1 MNRLFKAALCAV
13 LFAAAFVSSAFA
25 ADTGIITGADIAGFI
40 MPTIQA
46 VITALILYGV
56 GWLALL
62 LKTKLGVSIDD
73 SMRASIQTAATNAA
87 GLVLNQLGNQLQGKT
102 IEVGTPFIAD
112 AVNYVLK
119 NAPDA
124 VAHFGL
130 TPETIA
136 EKIIALLPQIANT
149 TTTATTPSA

>member
-13 LFAAAFVSSAFA
+13 LFTAAFISSAM
-25 ADTGIITGADIAGFI
+25 ADTGTITGSDIAGFV

-46 VITALILYGV
+46 VVSALVLYGV

-87 GLVLNQLGNQLQGKT
+87 GLVLNQLGNTLQGKT
-102 IEVGTPFIAD
+102 ITVQTPFIAD

-130 TPETIA
+130 TPDAIA
-136 EKIIALLPQIANT
+136 QKIIALLPQIANT
-149 TTTATTPSA
+149 TTTANTTSA